1 MRTAGGFDVRGGSVE
16 AVAVA
21 AREVASS
28 SPSKNTSALDVMRY
42 GCPARNPHQSFP
54 LAVEILL
61 YSLSFLF
68 CSSGHQQVSTLFW
81 FARFFLFLL
90 FVQFVLVD

>member
-28 SPSKNTSALDVMRY
+28 SPSKNNSALDVMRY
-42 GCPARNPHQSFP
+42 GCPREKSPP
-54 LAVEILL
+54 IL
-61 YSLSFLF
+61 
-68 CSSGHQQVSTLFW
+68 SS
-81 FARFFLFLL
+81 RR
-90 FVQFVLVD
+90 